1 MNVRGSLYG
10 GGRGYS
16 TGQKHRSVKK
26 NNVTMVPPSKGNTG
40 GVSRVEENDDA
51 YMADYK
57 VR

>member
-1 MNVRGSLYG
+1 MRGSLYG